1 MDHHSHFTE
10 MPAGASVQRPCSRLL
25 ARRAEESPST
35 TVCFKD
41 DRKRAVFHDNQVLMN
56 ADEYI
61 TGASRGGYAP
71 SIVSSDGSSE
81 SEPSDSTSAHDVM
94 HLSVTELQDQIGQH
108 FLKGLNPYVEQH
120 HDRACHIDASS
131 SDEDEGQESESE
143 TTKTARKETEALEW
157 ENPSYLVKDL
167 DTGESYKVEEID
179 QQFTLV
185 TLDAVVAQHEHT
197 TCRDKALQ
205 RKEVSAETTSSHL
218 LAWYTADE
226 TADIEIEEEVPT
238 IAQATSS
245 PLRARSSNMA
255 LLEALNDELPSGP
268 CVKCQF
274 RGCLELHQRA
284 SGYCADHE
292 MIAREEEDSRAQALY
307 LIPHGARAEVV
318 KVSSHGFAYDLSNRL
333 YTVYTIEMRCIQSGA
348 TWVIYRRYQQFKD
361 LHDCLRPMG
370 VRVPL
375 LPPKKLLGS
384 FEPEFIAKRQNE
396 LSEWLKCLLNDDRV
410 EQAAKNPH
418 LVDEVRRFLTT
429 KADQP
434 PLLLDRLPLKR
445 SRFYGASLADDGDE
459 EVTGVAR
466 PEPNVTLQDFRMIQV
481 IGRGSFGKVVLVG
494 HKRTKKLYAMKIL
507 SKENIV
513 RRKQVEHTRTERRVL
528 GCTRHPFIVGLHY
541 AFQTAHRLYF
551 VLDYCPGGEL
561 FYHLS
566 RMKKLPEH
574 MACFYAAEITLAL
587 EHLHGLGVVYRDL
600 KPENILLTTDGH
612 IKLADFGLAKEGI
625 HDGVNGTNSLCGTP
639 EYLPPEI
646 LDRLGHGTAVD
657 WWNLGMVMY
666 EMLTGLPPW
675 YTNDRKKLFERLRS
689 ARLHFPPYVSRR
701 AEALIR
707 QLLTRDPAE
716 RLGSKGAHQVKHH
729 LFFQGIDWASLAKKQ
744 VTPPFRPCHHAA
756 MNNAEVPLNF
766 EAEFTRL
773 PLPSADTG
781 VASPRNSRG
790 VGVMTR
796 GRRDSDT
803 FKDFTYEK
811 PGYLEAVAKK
821 EEA

>member
-1 MDHHSHFTE
+1 
-10 MPAGASVQRPCSRLL
+10 MPAGASVVRRGSSMS
-25 ARRAEESPST
+25 ARDPKMSVSTFLGPKDALTAEISS
-35 TVCFKD
+35 
-41 DRKRAVFHDNQVLMN
+41 DNQEIID
-56 ADEYI
+56 AEDYI
-61 TGASRGGYAP
+61 TGASRGGYAS
-71 SIVSSDGSSE
+71 SIISSEGSSDSE
-81 SEPSDSTSAHDVM
+81 EGGAYDSQDVAQF
-94 HLSVTELQDQIGQH
+94 SVAELQDQIGQQ
-108 FLKGLNPYVEQH
+108 FVEGINPYVEQH
-120 HDRACHIDASS
+120 MGDEEDFYVENSS
-131 SDEDEGQESESE
+131 SDEDENTIKDE
-143 TTKTARKETEALEW
+143 KTPEEKEKELTEW

-167 DTGESYKVEEID
+167 DTGESYRVEEID

-185 TLDAVVAQHEHT
+185 TLDSVAAQHEH
-197 TCRDKALQ
+197 
-205 RKEVSAETTSSHL
+205 KEEQQQGEETTESTSSYL
-218 LAWYTADE
+218 LSLYTADE
-226 TADIEIEEEVPT
+226 TADIEIEDDLPQDAEAIST
-238 IAQATSS
+238 GGSM
-245 PLRARSSNMA
+245 RARSSNMSVIYA
-255 LLEALNDELPSGP
+255 PSDELPTGP
-268 CVKCQF
+268 PVKCNF
-274 RGCLELHQRA
+274 SGCTEMHQRV

-292 MIAREEEDSRAQALY
+292 MIAKEEEDSRAQALY
-307 LIPHGARAEVV
+307 LIPSGARAEFI
-318 KVSSHGFAYDLSNRL
+318 KIGSHGFAYDASNRL
-333 YTVYTIEMRCIQSGA
+333 YTVYAIEMRCVQSGA
-348 TWVIYRRYQQFKD
+348 TWVIYRRYQQFKELND
-361 LHDCLRPMG
+361 RLRPMG

-384 FEPEFIAKRQNE
+384 FEPDFIAKRQSE
-396 LSEWLKCLLNDDRV
+396 LSNWLRCLLNYDRV
-410 EQAAKNPH
+410 DQSAKNPH
-418 LVDEVRRFLTT
+418 LVEEVRKFLTS

-445 SRFYGASLADDGDE
+445 SRFFGASLADDGDDE
-459 EVTGVAR
+459 NNRLSTGKQ
-466 PEPNVTLQDFRMIQV
+466 NVSLQDFKMIQV

-494 HKRTKKLYAMKIL
+494 HKTTKKLYAMKIL

-513 RRKQVEHTRTERRVL
+513 KRKQVEHTRTERRVL

-541 AFQTAHRLYF
+541 AFQTAQRLYF

-600 KPENILLTTDGH
+600 KPENILLTKDGH

-625 HDGVNGTNSLCGTP
+625 RDGVNGTNSLCGTP

-657 WWNLGMVMY
+657 WWNLGMVLY

-707 QLLTRDPAE
+707 QLLNRNPAE
-716 RLGSKGAHQVKHH
+716 RLGSKGAHQVKNH
-729 LFFQGIDWASLAKKQ
+729 LFFESIDWAKLAKKQ
-744 VTPPFRPCHHAA
+744 ATPPFRPCHSA
-756 MNNAEVPLNF
+756 MNDGEAPLNF

-773 PLPSADTG
+773 PLPSAEN
-781 VASPRNSRG
+781 VATSPQSGRLG
-790 VGVMTR
+790 ALGTR
-796 GRRDSDT
+796 LRRDSDT
-803 FKDFTYEK
+803 FKDFTYES
-811 PGYLEAVAKK
+811 PGYLESVAKK